1 MAEIQPFRG
10 VLYNTQRVKS
20 DEVLTQPYDKITP
33 EMRERY
39 LKLSPYNLIRIELG
53 KEEPGD
59 SETNN
64 KYTRAR
70 DLYQAWLR
78 DGILRRSAKPALY
91 YLEQTFAPPG
101 GSGTTAGG
109 APALQQRTR
118 KALVA
123 RVRLHRWD
131 EGVIL
136 PHEHTLSKPKV
147 DRMAL
152 LRACG
157 SQQGQIFMLYP
168 KTGVSLNDLF
178 AKAGGRD
185 ARPTIECSDD
195 YGVVNKLW
203 EITDRATIKAA
214 QEALRDVKF
223 YIADGHHR
231 YETAVAFR
239 DECRAAAA
247 SLVAQ
252 ASVPVSEGKRGHLP
266 HSLADAP
273 YEFVM
278 ATLVDMSDPG
288 LVILPTH
295 RTVANLVAFDG
306 KRFREQL
313 TKKFAIEPQPT
324 LENLW
329 AAMRSSAG
337 VPPVAG
343 AGEHERA
350 RRPRYIGMRDAEGF
364 ALLRPRKLGASSPLF
379 TNKPPLWHILD
390 VAILHVG
397 ILEDLLGIDE
407 VRLREEA
414 NVTYWREPD
423 KAAESVPTGKAQLA
437 FFLNPTHVEDVKAI
451 ADARSRM
458 PQKST
463 DFYPKLLS
471 GIVMNDLRL
480 DAQGK

>member
-10 VLYNTQRVKS
+10 VLFNTQRVKAN
-20 DEVLTQPYDKITP
+20 DVLTQPYDKITP

-39 LKLSPYNLIRIELG
+39 LKLSPYNLVRIELG

-59 SETNN
+59 SESNN

-78 DGILRRSAKPALY
+78 DGVLRRATKPALY
-91 YLEQTFAPPG
+91 YLEQTFAAPD
-101 GSGTTAGG
+101 GSGA
-109 APALQQRTR
+109 RTR

-136 PHEHTLSKPKV
+136 PHEHTLSKPKA
-147 DRMAL
+147 DRLSL

-168 KTGVSLNDLF
+168 RPRRTPLPAPTGE
-178 AKAGGRD
+178 
-185 ARPTIECSDD
+185 PTLTTTDD
-195 YGVVNKLW
+195 YGVMNKLW
-203 EITDRATIKAA
+203 EIADTTAIQTA
-214 QEALRDVKF
+214 QESLRAVKF

-231 YETAVAFR
+231 YETALAFR
-239 DECRAAAA
+239 DECRAAADK
-247 SLVAQ
+247 
-252 ASVPVSEGKRGHLP
+252 PDP
-266 HSLADAP
+266 NAP

-278 ATLVDMSDPG
+278 ATLVDMTDPG
-288 LVILPTH
+288 LVVLPTH
-295 RTVANLVAFDG
+295 RAVANLAPFDRQ
-306 KRFREQL
+306 RFRNQL
-313 TKKFAIEPQPT
+313 AESFAIEPAPS
-324 LENLW
+324 LEKLL
-329 AAMRSSAG
+329 AAMKG
-337 VPPVAG
+337 G
-343 AGEHERA
+343 DHLM
-350 RRPRYIGMRDAEGF
+350 GMRDTEGF
-364 ALLRPRKLGASSPLF
+364 ALLRPKDLAALGSLF
-379 TNKPPLWHILD
+379 ANKPPLWNTLD

-397 ILEDLLGIDE
+397 ILEAMLGIDE

-414 NVTYWREPD
+414 NVTYWREPE
-423 KAAESVPTGKAQLA
+423 KATGLVQAGKAQLA
-437 FFLNPTHVEDVKAI
+437 FFLNPTHAEDVKAI

-471 GIVMNDLRL
+471 GIVINDLRP
-480 DAQGK
+480 DSAV